1 LSPDTPPE
9 RERSGASADGIA
21 DDRDPSA
28 AEDGPNPPS
37 EPRGSRKGRQ
47 RRAPQRGAPSRRALR
62 RRAVEFLYEAAQR
75 SLDPVTLL
83 AERVGSTEVDPVG
96 DYTISLVEGVTAHL
110 ERIDELLS
118 EHSQGWTL
126 ERMPPVDL
134 AVLRVGIY
142 ELLWSS
148 DVPDPVAIDEAVGLA
163 RELSTDDS
171 PRFVNGVLGRI
182 GTIADR
188 LRAVL

>member
-1 LSPDTPPE
+1 MSSEGTPGNH
-9 RERSGASADGIA
+9 GARAG
-21 DDRDPSA
+21 
-28 AEDGPNPPS
+28 
-37 EPRGSRKGRQ
+37 EPARPAGGRKTEH
-47 RRAPQRGAPSRRALR
+47 RAPKRGGSLGRRALR
-62 RRAVEFLYEAAQR
+62 RRAVEILYEAAQR
-75 SLDPVTLL
+75 SADPVSLV
-83 AERVGSTEVDPVG
+83 AERVGRTEVDPVG
-96 DYTISLVEGVTAHL
+96 DYTISLIEGVAAHR

-118 EHSQGWTL
+118 EHAQGWTL

-134 AVLRVGIY
+134 AVLRVGVY
-142 ELLWSS
+142 ELLWAS